1 MQDQGAVALRPVKID
16 RDGGDS
22 HVRQRKRNDERTP
35 QWNGEYAGKE
45 QGGGLQ

>member
-16 RDGGDS
+16 RDGRDG

-35 QWNGEYAGKE
+35 
-45 QGGGLQ
+45 